1 MKTLADLSP
10 GNESVIKEFLD
21 PELALKLIELGCLPG
36 EKIFF
41 EKTAPFGCPIIV
53 IVGKNKLCLRK
64 NEARA
69 IVVD

>member
-21 PELALKLIELGCLPG
+21 PDLALKLIELGCLPG

>member
-21 PELALKLIELGCLPG
+21 PDLALKLIELGCLPG

-41 EKTAPFGCPIIV
+41 EKTAPFGCPIVV

-64 NEARA
+64 NEACA